1 MSQYSIRKGTTFHW
15 GAPAKPMP
23 EEWSRAVA
31 ELVANTPGIA
41 EAYLPQCYAV
51 GFVDPPAQ
59 VLVITLASGAELATV
74 MQALGAGISRIF
86 PPGDYLD
93 ILPGLDRGT
102 LQTIRESGTQIY
114 TGGAA
119 IEARPWWKKVFSRG
133 DAKA

>member
-1 MSQYSIRKGTTFHW
+1 MRRCARNLSLRS
-15 GAPAKPMP
+15 
-23 EEWSRAVA
+23 
-31 ELVANTPGIA
+31 PGIA

-51 GFVDPPAQ
+51 GFVDPPGQ

-74 MQALGAGISRIF
+74 MHALGAGISRIF
-86 PPGDYLD
+86 PPGEYLD

-102 LQTIRESGTQIY
+102 LETIRESGTQIY